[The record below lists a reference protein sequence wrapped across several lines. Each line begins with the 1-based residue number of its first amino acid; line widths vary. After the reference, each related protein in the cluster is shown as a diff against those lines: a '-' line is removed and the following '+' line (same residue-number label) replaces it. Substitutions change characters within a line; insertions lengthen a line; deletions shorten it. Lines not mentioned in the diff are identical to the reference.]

1 MAKGKY
7 YIKLYHQRLLT
18 STIGWK
24 DEEFG
29 AYLKLLIYQFDKGSI
44 PADLPSICRIAPSAK
59 KHWPL
64 LSQKFITAPGGL
76 INEVMNDVRNDTLEK
91 RSKRECQKSENS
103 AGAHLKTDRL
113 SDSETE
119 TKPNGS
125 EKETHTHVSLCI
137 SDSALKDGGVGEEL
151 IVPAMVKQFKE
162 ENPKYFI
169 HGVDDFPAVKELAEK
184 INAWQG
190 LEGDFLSNQKEIC
203 RRWGE
208 LIVWIKADKHFVKYS
223 LSQINKHFQSIIQS
237 VSNGTYSTATG
248 KTGNRKSEG
257 FEQLSGI
264 LRKEITS
271 E

>member
-76 INEVMNDVRNDTLEK
+76 INEVMNDVRNDTLGVRKENAK
-91 RSKRECQKSENS
+91 NGKLGGRPSKNRPV
-103 AGAHLKTDRL
+103 
-113 SDSETE
+113 SDSKTE
-119 TKPNGS
+119 IKPNGS

-137 SDSALKDGGVGEEL
+137 SDSALKDRGVGEEL